1 MSAQN
6 YGQPDDL
13 LASTEAAA
21 GDTTARP
28 PAAALAADVALFLD
42 VDGTLLDIAEGPS
55 DVLIPSGLVDVLE
68 RAERKLSGAVALVSG
83 RPIAEIDRLFWPLR
97 LRASGVHGAE
107 MRFDPGAEP
116 HPAPSARQL
125 PYALAAAVADAVSEI
140 DGVVIERKTYSIA
153 VHYRRAPRAEAEV
166 RDILHRLIAGESAS
180 GAEISDAHFAF
191 EVKMPGFD
199 KGGAI
204 AMFLETEPF
213 VGRVPIFIGDD
224 TTDEAGFAAV
234 AARGG
239 RAYSVGRWRPGAI
252 GVFEDPKTVRAWLSA
267 FVS

>member
-1 MSAQN
+1 MSAQH

-21 GDTTARP
+21 GGTTARP
-28 PAAALAADVALFLD
+28 PVAALAGDVALFLD

-55 DVLIPSGLVDVLE
+55 DVLIPNGLVGVLE

-107 MRFDPGAEP
+107 MRLDPTVEP
-116 HPAPSARQL
+116 QPAPAARPV
-125 PYALAAAVADAVSEI
+125 PYALTAAIGEAIGAI

-153 VHYRRAPRAEAEV
+153 VHYRRAPHAKAEV
-166 RDILHRLIAGESAS
+166 RDILRRLIDSESAS
-180 GAEISDAHFAF
+180 DIEIFDAHFAF
-191 EVKMPGFD
+191 ELKRPGFD

-213 VGRVPIFIGDD
+213 VGRIPIFVGDD

-239 RAYSVGRWRPGAI
+239 HAYSVGRWRPGAT
-252 GVFEDPKTVRAWLSA
+252 GVFEDPRTVRAWLSA
-267 FVS
+267 FAS

>member
-1 MSAQN
+1 MSAQT

-21 GDTTARP
+21 DMTTRP

-42 VDGTLLDIAEGPS
+42 VDGTLLDIAEGPG
-55 DVLIPSGLVDVLE
+55 DVLIPNGLVGVLE

-83 RPIAEIDRLFWPLR
+83 RPVAEIDHLFWPLR

-107 MRFDPGAEP
+107 MRFDPAAELSKA
-116 HPAPSARQL
+116 PAARQL
-125 PYALAAAVADAVSEI
+125 PSAFVAALADAVGAI
-140 DGVVIERKTYSIA
+140 AGVVVERKTYSVA

-166 RDILHRLIAGESAS
+166 RDILHRLIASEPAS

-213 VGRVPIFIGDD
+213 IGRVPIFVGDD